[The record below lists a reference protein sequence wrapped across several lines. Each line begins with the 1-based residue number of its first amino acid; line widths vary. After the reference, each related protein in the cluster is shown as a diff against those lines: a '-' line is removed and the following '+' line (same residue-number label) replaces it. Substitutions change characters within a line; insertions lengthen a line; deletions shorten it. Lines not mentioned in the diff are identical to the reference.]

1 MFVIKH
7 FTYLTCVYLKI
18 KRCFNV
24 KFSTYYFHMKTK
36 ILADI
41 QICIS
46 VSLKLCNFI
55 IAMTN
60 IVTESPNTPV
70 RQGLYQLDI

>member
-1 MFVIKH
+1 M
-7 FTYLTCVYLKI
+7 KI
-18 KRCFNV
+18 
-24 KFSTYYFHMKTK
+24 K